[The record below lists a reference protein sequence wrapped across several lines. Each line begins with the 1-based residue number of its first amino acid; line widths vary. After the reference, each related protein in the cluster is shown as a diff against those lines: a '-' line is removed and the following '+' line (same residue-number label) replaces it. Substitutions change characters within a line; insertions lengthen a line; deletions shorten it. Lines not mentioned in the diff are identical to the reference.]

1 MIIIGLDGFKFRNFE
16 RIMKNCIFV
25 IAFLLSRKGSLS
37 YDQISMPCECVG
49 SSPVAGSRD
58 YSTIL

>member
-1 MIIIGLDGFKFRNFE
+1 MIIIGLDGIKFRNFE
-16 RIMKNCIFV
+16 RIMKKLYFCDSISS
-25 IAFLLSRKGSLS
+25 LSEGNGLS
-37 YDQISMPCECVG
+37 YDQISCECVG

>member
-1 MIIIGLDGFKFRNFE
+1 MKFRENYEKLYFCDN
-16 RIMKNCIFV
+16 ISS
-25 IAFLLSRKGSLS
+25 LSEGNGLS